1 MLRYQIIPVTP
12 FQQNCTVFW
21 NEDTKK
27 GGIVDPGGDLALL
40 DKFIDEQG
48 IEIEK
53 ILVTHGHLDHAGSVK
68 AMADERAIPIIG
80 PHKDDKFWID
90 GVLQTLQDQLEEIGF
105 RCTRMPFEET
115 GTEAVDNLFASY
127 GEGAP
132 HLCFGGH
139 TDVVPVGNS
148 ASWTNDPFDAV
159 IKDGNLYGRGTADMK
174 SAIAAFT
181 AAASNF
187 IKTGDFKGTI
197 SLLITNDEE
206 GPAINGTQKVL
217 EAITKNGEKID
228 SCIVGEPTCPAQ
240 LGEMIKIGRRG
251 SLTTNISI
259 IGIQGHVA
267 YPQWTLNPIDALT
280 KVLSKIVDLKLDEGT
295 EDFPPT
301 NIEIVKIDADNT
313 ADNVV
318 PHSATAQI
326 NIRYNILQTEDGLMK
341 LLQEITDQELLNTE
355 YKSTIEFRNSA
366 QPFLTKESDF
376 TKKIKEAVDL
386 VTGLNSEFSTT
397 GGTSDARFFKDYC
410 EVAEFGLVGST
421 AHQVD
426 EHVAVKDIE
435 NLAKIY
441 EEIIKKYFN

>member
-1 MLRYQIIPVTP
+1 MSASIIDPVELTQSLISCPSVTP
-12 FQQNCTVFW
+12 T
-21 NEDTKK
+21 D
-27 GGIVDPGGDLALL
+27 A
-40 DKFIDEQG
+40 
-48 IEIEK
+48 
-53 ILVTHGHLDHAGSVK
+53 
-68 AMADERAIPIIG
+68 
-80 PHKDDKFWID
+80 
-90 GVLQTLQDQLEEIGF
+90 GVLQTLQDQLEKIGF
-105 RCTRMPFEET
+105 RCTRMPFTEA
-115 GTEAVDNLFASY
+115 GTEPVDNLFASY
-127 GEGAP
+127 GEGSP

-181 AAASNF
+181 AAANNF
-187 IKTGDFKGTI
+187 INASEFKGTL

-217 EAITKNGEKID
+217 EAITKDGEKID
-228 SCIVGEPTCPAQ
+228 ACIVGEPTCPTQ
-240 LGEMIKIGRRG
+240 LGDMIKIGRRG
-251 SLTTNISI
+251 SLTTNVTIA
-259 IGIQGHVA
+259 GIQGHVA

-341 LLQEITDQELLNTE
+341 LLQEITDQELLNTK

>member
-1 MLRYQIIPVTP
+1 MSASIIDPVKLTQSLISCPSVTP
-12 FQQNCTVFW
+12 T
-21 NEDTKK
+21 D
-27 GGIVDPGGDLALL
+27 A
-40 DKFIDEQG
+40 
-48 IEIEK
+48 
-53 ILVTHGHLDHAGSVK
+53 
-68 AMADERAIPIIG
+68 
-80 PHKDDKFWID
+80 
-90 GVLQTLQDQLEEIGF
+90 GVLQTLQDQLEKIGF
-105 RCTRMPFEET
+105 RCTRMPFTEA
-115 GTEAVDNLFASY
+115 GTEPVDNLFASY
-127 GEGAP
+127 GEGSP

-181 AAASNF
+181 AAANNF
-187 IKTGDFKGTI
+187 INASEFKGTL

-217 EAITKNGEKID
+217 EAITKDGEKID
-228 SCIVGEPTCPAQ
+228 ACIVGEPTCPTQ
-240 LGEMIKIGRRG
+240 LGDMIKIGRRG
-251 SLTTNISI
+251 SLTTNVTIA
-259 IGIQGHVA
+259 GIQGHVA

-295 EDFPPT
+295 NDFPPS

-318 PHSATAQI
+318 PQSATAQI

-341 LLQEITDQELLNTE
+341 LLQEMTDQELTGTKYTSN
-355 YKSTIEFRNSA
+355 IEFRNSA

-376 TKKIKEAVDL
+376 TKKIKEAVDA
-386 VTGLNSEFSTT
+386 VTGLDSEFSTT

>member
-1 MLRYQIIPVTP
+1 MSASIIDPVKLTQSLISCPSVTP
-12 FQQNCTVFW
+12 T
-21 NEDTKK
+21 D
-27 GGIVDPGGDLALL
+27 A
-40 DKFIDEQG
+40 
-48 IEIEK
+48 
-53 ILVTHGHLDHAGSVK
+53 
-68 AMADERAIPIIG
+68 
-80 PHKDDKFWID
+80 
-90 GVLQTLQDQLEEIGF
+90 GVLQTLQDQLEKIGF
-105 RCTRMPFEET
+105 RCTRMPFTEA
-115 GTEAVDNLFASY
+115 GTEPVDNLFASY
-127 GEGAP
+127 GEGSP

-181 AAASNF
+181 AAANNF
-187 IKTGDFKGTI
+187 INASEFKGTL

-217 EAITKNGEKID
+217 EAITKDGEKID
-228 SCIVGEPTCPAQ
+228 ACIVGEPTCPTQ
-240 LGEMIKIGRRG
+240 LGDMIKIGRRG
-251 SLTTNISI
+251 SLTTNVTIT
-259 IGIQGHVA
+259 GIQGHVA

-295 EDFPPT
+295 DDFPPS

-318 PHSATAQI
+318 PQSATAQI

-341 LLQEITDQELLNTE
+341 LLQEMTDQELTGTKYTSN
-355 YKSTIEFRNSA
+355 IEFRNSA

-376 TKKIKEAVDL
+376 TKKIKEAVDA
-386 VTGLNSEFSTT
+386 VTGLDSEFSTT

>member
-1 MLRYQIIPVTP
+1 MSASSIDPVKLTQSLISCPSVTP
-12 FQQNCTVFW
+12 T
-21 NEDTKK
+21 D
-27 GGIVDPGGDLALL
+27 A
-40 DKFIDEQG
+40 
-48 IEIEK
+48 
-53 ILVTHGHLDHAGSVK
+53 
-68 AMADERAIPIIG
+68 
-80 PHKDDKFWID
+80 

-181 AAASNF
+181 VAASNF

-228 SCIVGEPTCPAQ
+228 SCIVGEPTCPVQ

>member
-1 MLRYQIIPVTP
+1 MSASNIDPVKLTQSLISCPSVTP
-12 FQQNCTVFW
+12 T
-21 NEDTKK
+21 D
-27 GGIVDPGGDLALL
+27 A
-40 DKFIDEQG
+40 
-48 IEIEK
+48 
-53 ILVTHGHLDHAGSVK
+53 
-68 AMADERAIPIIG
+68 
-80 PHKDDKFWID
+80 

-280 KVLSKIVDLKLDEGT
+280 KVLSKIVDLNLDEGT
-295 EDFPPT
+295 DDFPPS

-318 PHSATAQI
+318 PQSATAQI

-341 LLQEITDQELLNTE
+341 LLQEMTDQELTGTKYTSN
-355 YKSTIEFRNSA
+355 IEFRNSA

-386 VTGLNSEFSTT
+386 VTGLDSEFSTT

>member
-1 MLRYQIIPVTP
+1 MSASIIDPVKLTQSLISCPSVTP
-12 FQQNCTVFW
+12 T
-21 NEDTKK
+21 D
-27 GGIVDPGGDLALL
+27 A
-40 DKFIDEQG
+40 
-48 IEIEK
+48 
-53 ILVTHGHLDHAGSVK
+53 
-68 AMADERAIPIIG
+68 
-80 PHKDDKFWID
+80 
-90 GVLQTLQDQLEEIGF
+90 GVLQTLQDQLEKIGF
-105 RCTRMPFEET
+105 RCTRMPF
-115 GTEAVDNLFASY
+115 TEADTEPVDNLFASY
-127 GEGAP
+127 GEGSP

-181 AAASNF
+181 AAANNF
-187 IKTGDFKGTI
+187 INASEFKGTL

-217 EAITKNGEKID
+217 EAITKDGEKID
-228 SCIVGEPTCPAQ
+228 ACIVGEPTCPTQ
-240 LGEMIKIGRRG
+240 LGDMIKIGRRG
-251 SLTTNISI
+251 SLTTNVTIT
-259 IGIQGHVA
+259 GIQGHVA

-295 EDFPPT
+295 DDFPPS

-318 PHSATAQI
+318 PQSATAQI

-341 LLQEITDQELLNTE
+341 LLQEMTDQELTGTKYTSN
-355 YKSTIEFRNSA
+355 IEFRNSA

-376 TKKIKEAVDL
+376 TKKIKEAVDA
-386 VTGLNSEFSTT
+386 VTGLDSEFSTT

>member
-1 MLRYQIIPVTP
+1 MSASIIDPVKLTQSLISCPSVTP
-12 FQQNCTVFW
+12 T
-21 NEDTKK
+21 D
-27 GGIVDPGGDLALL
+27 A
-40 DKFIDEQG
+40 
-48 IEIEK
+48 
-53 ILVTHGHLDHAGSVK
+53 
-68 AMADERAIPIIG
+68 
-80 PHKDDKFWID
+80 
-90 GVLQTLQDQLEEIGF
+90 GVLQTLQDQLEKIGF
-105 RCTRMPFEET
+105 RCTRMPFTEA
-115 GTEAVDNLFASY
+115 GTEPVDNLFASY
-127 GEGAP
+127 GEGSP

-181 AAASNF
+181 AAANNF
-187 IKTGDFKGTI
+187 INANEFKGTL

-217 EAITKNGEKID
+217 EAITKDGEKID
-228 SCIVGEPTCPAQ
+228 ACIVGEPTCPTQ
-240 LGEMIKIGRRG
+240 LGDMIKIGRRG
-251 SLTTNISI
+251 SLTTNVTIT
-259 IGIQGHVA
+259 GIQGHVA

-295 EDFPPT
+295 NDFPPS

-341 LLQEITDQELLNTE
+341 LLQEMTDQELTGTKYTSN
-355 YKSTIEFRNSA
+355 IEFRNSA

-376 TKKIKEAVDL
+376 TKKIKEAVDA
-386 VTGLNSEFSTT
+386 VTGLDSEFSTT

>member
-1 MLRYQIIPVTP
+1 MSASIIDPVELTQSLISCPSVTP
-12 FQQNCTVFW
+12 T
-21 NEDTKK
+21 D
-27 GGIVDPGGDLALL
+27 A
-40 DKFIDEQG
+40 
-48 IEIEK
+48 
-53 ILVTHGHLDHAGSVK
+53 
-68 AMADERAIPIIG
+68 
-80 PHKDDKFWID
+80 
-90 GVLQTLQDQLEEIGF
+90 GVLQVLQDQLTKIGF
-105 RCTRMPFEET
+105 RCTRMPFSET
-115 GTEAVDNLFASY
+115 GTESVDNLFASY
-127 GEGAP
+127 GVGSP

-181 AAASNF
+181 AAANNF
-187 IKTGDFKGTI
+187 INAGDFKGTL

-217 EAITKNGEKID
+217 EALTKNGEKID
-228 SCIVGEPTCPAQ
+228 SCIVGEPTCPTQ
-240 LGEMIKIGRRG
+240 LGDMIKIGRRG

-259 IGIQGHVA
+259 TGIQGHVA

-280 KVLSKIVDLKLDEGT
+280 KVLGKIVDLKLDEGT
-295 EDFPPT
+295 DDFPPS

-318 PHSATAQI
+318 PQSATAQI
-326 NIRYNILQTEDGLMK
+326 NIRYNILQTEDGLIK
-341 LLQEITDQELLNTE
+341 LLKEMTEQELVGTE
-355 YKSTIEFRNSA
+355 YTSDIEFRNSA
-366 QPFLTKESDF
+366 QPFLTKESNF
-376 TKKIKEAVDL
+376 TKQIKEAVDD

-410 EVAEFGLVGST
+410 EVAEFGLVGSS

-435 NLAKIY
+435 NLSKIY
-441 EEIIKKYFN
+441 EEIIKKYFS

>member
-1 MLRYQIIPVTP
+1 MSASIIDPVKLTQSLISCPSVTP
-12 FQQNCTVFW
+12 T
-21 NEDTKK
+21 D
-27 GGIVDPGGDLALL
+27 A
-40 DKFIDEQG
+40 
-48 IEIEK
+48 
-53 ILVTHGHLDHAGSVK
+53 
-68 AMADERAIPIIG
+68 
-80 PHKDDKFWID
+80 
-90 GVLQTLQDQLEEIGF
+90 GVLQTLQDQLEKIGF
-105 RCTRMPFEET
+105 RCTRMPFTET
-115 GTEAVDNLFASY
+115 GTEPVDNLFASY
-127 GEGAP
+127 GEGSP

-181 AAASNF
+181 AAANNF
-187 IKTGDFKGTI
+187 INAGDFKGTL

-217 EAITKNGEKID
+217 EVITRNGEKID
-228 SCIVGEPTCPAQ
+228 ACIVGEPTCPTQ
-240 LGEMIKIGRRG
+240 LGDMIKIGRRG
-251 SLTTNISI
+251 SLTTNITI
-259 IGIQGHVA
+259 TGIQGHVA

-280 KVLSKIVDLKLDEGT
+280 KVLSKIVDLNLDEGT
-295 EDFPPT
+295 DDFPPS

-318 PHSATAQI
+318 PQSATAQI

-341 LLQEITDQELLNTE
+341 LLQEMTDQELTGTKYTSN
-355 YKSTIEFRNSA
+355 IEFRNSA

-376 TKKIKEAVDL
+376 TKKIKEAVDA
-386 VTGLNSEFSTT
+386 VTGLDSEFSTT

-421 AHQVD
+421 AHQID

>member
-1 MLRYQIIPVTP
+1 MSASSIDPVKLTQSLISCPSVTP
-12 FQQNCTVFW
+12 T
-21 NEDTKK
+21 D
-27 GGIVDPGGDLALL
+27 A
-40 DKFIDEQG
+40 
-48 IEIEK
+48 
-53 ILVTHGHLDHAGSVK
+53 
-68 AMADERAIPIIG
+68 
-80 PHKDDKFWID
+80 

-251 SLTTNISI
+251 SLTTNITI
-259 IGIQGHVA
+259 TGIQGHVA
-267 YPQWTLNPIDALT
+267 YPQWTLNPIDAIT
-280 KVLSKIVDLKLDEGT
+280 KVLSKIVDLNLDEGT
-295 EDFPPT
+295 DDFPPS

-318 PHSATAQI
+318 PQSATAQI

-341 LLQEITDQELLNTE
+341 LLQEMTDQELTGTKYTSN
-355 YKSTIEFRNSA
+355 IEFRNSA

-386 VTGLNSEFSTT
+386 VTGLDSEFSTT